1 MAATPFQPEEFGHYK
16 LTHLLGKG
24 GMASVFRATREG
36 PWGFA
41 KQVALKRLHA
51 SLNENQ
57 GILKALIN
65 EARIG
70 GQLKHTNI
78 VEVYEFNKV
87 RIKGVDAYYLAME
100 FVDGWTLDKVLKLSR
115 EFVEPIPLEV
125 ALDIV
130 IQSCA
135 GLHYA
140 HTLET
145 LEGEKVK
152 LVHRDIKPGN
162 IIVSR
167 DGVAK
172 VMDFGI
178 AKATTNLYH
187 TTLAGETTKGTP
199 HYMSPE
205 QVAGDPDINAR
216 SDLFAMGSLI
226 YELVTGKLLFRGDS
240 LVSVLF
246 AVAKAQ
252 VDDELLL
259 LDDYAPGLMPIVKRC
274 LHKDP
279 LGRYGTCEELAEELR
294 MIRGDTAGQITLR
307 GYLHTLRW
315 HLLARDSHLQDET
328 STVADE
334 RGPAFATLLGPD
346 WAEDEDDQNTEQLA
360 AAREIA
366 DDLIGEIQSLR
377 GGPDA
382 VAGAEDVNT
391 LEETSEVDALS
402 ELQMS
407 AKQVAQLSPARE
419 ARSRLS
425 VPGDAAR
432 PDAETAAGPS
442 MAFSESAVDRTR
454 DFPPAAAKKQGLDK
468 RLLVLL
474 ILFGVVGAVG
484 ILFIGTGGDSPVA
497 KDDPPPVASSDPDVE
512 GLPDLNVD
520 STPAPVERSTRGTR
534 REPRTPAPPVR
545 ADSTPA
551 AVATSDAPPVAD
563 LPEPTLAPGPPPAG
577 DVIVV
582 ESTPSPRVVYGG
594 KPGRLMVGRSPISL
608 IVLVD
613 GEAIGNTPIFGHSLP
628 PGQHTVR
635 MKNPQTGAFS
645 PARTVTIPANGKKV
659 IGWYDFQTGTWK
671 D

>member
-1 MAATPFQPEEFGHYK
+1 MASPFQPEEFGHYK
-16 LTHLLGKG
+16 LTHILGKG
-24 GMASVFRATREG
+24 GMASVYRATREG

-41 KQVALKRLHA
+41 KQVALKRLHS

-57 GILKALIN
+57 GILKALVN

-87 RIKGVDAYYLAME
+87 RVAGVDTYYLAME
-100 FVDGWTLDKVLKLSR
+100 FIDGWTLDKVLKLSR
-115 EFVEPIPLEV
+115 DYTEPIPLEV

-130 IQSCA
+130 IQSCL

-145 LEGEKVK
+145 IEGEQVK

-205 QVAGDPDINAR
+205 QVAGDPDIDAR
-216 SDLFAMGSLI
+216 SDIFAMGSLI

-252 VDDELLL
+252 VADELEL
-259 LDDYAPGLMPIVKRC
+259 LDDYAPGLATIAARC

-279 LGRYGTCEELAEELR
+279 AGRYATCEELAEELR
-294 MIRGDTAGQITLR
+294 MIRGDAVGQITLR
-307 GYLHTLRW
+307 GYLHTLRG
-315 HLLARDSHLQDET
+315 HLLARDSSLQEAA
-328 STVADE
+328 TVADA

-346 WAEDEDDQNTEQLA
+346 WAEAEEDDQHTEQLA
-360 AAREIA
+360 AARVAA
-366 DDLIGEIQSLR
+366 DGVIGEIAELGR
-377 GGPDA
+377 GPDA
-382 VAGAEDVNT
+382 VAGQEDVDT
-391 LEETSEVDALS
+391 YEETSEVDALS
-402 ELQMS
+402 ELAMQ
-407 AKQVAQLSPARE
+407 AKQPAKLSPARE
-419 ARSRLS
+419 ARARLS

-432 PDAETAAGPS
+432 PDAETAAGPA
-442 MAFSESAVDRTR
+442 MGFPNAVDRTR
-454 DFPPAAAKKQGLDK
+454 DFPAGKPESKGIDL
-468 RLLVLL
+468 RLVVFLL
-474 ILFGVVGAVG
+474 LFGVAGAVG
-484 ILFIGTGGDSPVA
+484 ILFIGRGGGGTGPSPT
-497 KDDPPPVASSDPDVE
+497 DPPDASVPAGADLPSLDVE
-512 GLPDLNVD
+512 A
-520 STPAPVERSTRGTR
+520 TPAPVERRTPLVR
-534 REPRTPAPPVR
+534 REPPPAPRVVV
-545 ADSTPA
+545 A
-551 AVATSDAPPVAD
+551 ASQPPSG

-577 DVIVV
+577 EVIVI
-582 ESTPSPRVVYGG
+582 EATPTPRIVHGG
-594 KPGRLMVGRSPISL
+594 KPGKLNVARPPVSL
-608 IVLVD
+608 IVMVD
-613 GEAIGNTPIFGHSLP
+613 GESIGQTPIFGHSLP
-628 PGQHTVR
+628 PGQHSVR
-635 MKNPQTGAFS
+635 MKDPQTGAFS
-645 PARTVTIPANGKKV
+645 PARTVTIPAGGKKT
-659 IGWYDFQTGTWK
+659 IGWYDFKTGTWK

>member
-1 MAATPFQPEEFGHYK
+1 MATPFQPEEFGHYK

-24 GMASVFRATREG
+24 GMASVYRATREG
-36 PWGFA
+36 PWGFE
-41 KQVALKRLHA
+41 KQVALKRLHS

-87 RIKGVDAYYLAME
+87 RLNGVDAYYLAME
-100 FVDGWTLDKVLKLSR
+100 FIDGWTLDKVLKLSR

-145 LEGEKVK
+145 IEGEKVK

-226 YELVTGKLLFRGDS
+226 FELVTGKLLFRGDS

-252 VDDELLL
+252 VAEELTILDE
-259 LDDYAPGLMPIVKRC
+259 YADGLTDIVARC

-279 LGRYGTCEELAEELR
+279 LGRYGSAEALAEELR
-294 MIRGDTAGQITLR
+294 MVRGDAAGQISLR
-307 GYLHTLRW
+307 GYLHTLRG
-315 HLLARDSHLQDET
+315 HLIARDSDLQEA
-328 STVADE
+328 STVADA

-346 WAEDEDDQNTEQLA
+346 WAEEDDQNTEQLA

-366 DDLIGEIQSLR
+366 DDLIGEIAGLA
-377 GGPDA
+377 GGPA
-382 VAGAEDVNT
+382 AIAGADGVST

-402 ELQMS
+402 ELQ
-407 AKQVAQLSPARE
+407 VAAQQRAGQLSPARE

-425 VPGDAAR
+425 VPGDAAS
-432 PDAETAAGPS
+432 PDAETAAGPA
-442 MAFSESAVDRTR
+442 MAFRESAVDRTR
-454 DFPPAAAKKQGLDK
+454 DFPAAAAEREGGLSK
-468 RLLVLL
+468 TLLTLL
-474 ILFGVVGAVG
+474 LLFGVLGVVG
-484 ILFIGTGGDSPVA
+484 ILFIGRGSE
-497 KDDPPPVASSDPDVE
+497 PVASNDAPRAPVTTPETGPDQ
-512 GLPDLNVD
+512 LPDLHVEM
-520 STPAPVERSTRGTR
+520 TPAPVERRTPAAGGER
-534 REPRTPAPPVR
+534 RTPAPPVVR
-545 ADSTPA
+545 TTERTPSP
-551 AVATSDAPPVAD
+551 TVAD
-563 LPEPTLAPGPPPAG
+563 LPEPTLSPGPPSAG
-577 DVIVV
+577 EVVVV
-582 ESTPSPRVVYGG
+582 EATPAPRIVYGG
-594 KPGRLMVGRSPISL
+594 KPGRLMVGRSPVSL
-608 IVLVD
+608 IVMVD
-613 GEAIGNTPIFGHSLP
+613 GESIGQTPVFGYELP

-635 MKNPQTGAFS
+635 MKHPQTGAFS
-645 PARTVTIPANGKKV
+645 PARTVTIPAGGKKV